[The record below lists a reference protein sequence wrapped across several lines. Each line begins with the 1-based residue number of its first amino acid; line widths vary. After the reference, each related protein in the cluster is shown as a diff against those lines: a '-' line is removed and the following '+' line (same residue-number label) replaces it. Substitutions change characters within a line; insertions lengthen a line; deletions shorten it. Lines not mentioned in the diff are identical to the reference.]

1 MRNLNNVRSWKIGV
15 AIVGLTTVA
24 LVVLPSVTA
33 IVPTGQVGLMNTFG
47 QIADKVLQ
55 PGFHIKSPATFI
67 VYISTQTQEFKETI
81 QSPSKEGLPMDVD
94 ISVLYR
100 IDPDQAKQLYQTVGE
115 NYKETVLI
123 PPFRALIRTITA
135 QYNAQDLYTGQRQ
148 AVATK
153 MRDELAQAM
162 ASRGIVI
169 EETPLRNIAL
179 PANLRQTIEGKLQAE
194 QEVQKMQFVI
204 AKEKQEADRKRIQ
217 AQGEAD
223 AQKLLSQGLSDPV
236 LRFRQI
242 EAMQKLADSKNAK
255 VVVVGGDGKNLL
267 IQP

>member
-1 MRNLNNVRSWKIGV
+1 MRNLNNRKSWKIGA
-15 AIVGLTTVA
+15 AIVGLTTVC
-24 LVVLPSVTA
+24 LVIWPSVTA

-55 PGFHIKSPATFI
+55 PGFHLKSPATSI
-67 VYISTQTQEFKETI
+67 VYISTQTQELKETI

-94 ISVLYR
+94 VSVLYR

-162 ASRGIVI
+162 TSRGIVI

-179 PANLRQTIEGKLQAE
+179 PANLRQTIESKLQAE
-194 QEVQKMQFVI
+194 QESQKMQFVI
-204 AKEKQEADRKRIQ
+204 AKEKQEADRRRIQ

-223 AQKLLSQGLSDPV
+223 AQKLLSQGLSDSV

-255 VVVVGGDGKNLL
+255 IVVVGGDSKNLL

>member
-1 MRNLNNVRSWKIGV
+1 MRNLNNPRSWKIV
-15 AIVGLTTVA
+15 AAIVGLSTVGLVILRSATT
-24 LVVLPSVTA
+24 
-33 IVPTGQVGLMNTFG
+33 IVPTGQVGLINTFG
-47 QIADKVLQ
+47 QISDQVLQ
-55 PGFHIKSPATFI
+55 PGFHLKNPVTSI

-94 ISVLYR
+94 ISILYR
-100 IDPDQAKQLYQTVGE
+100 INPDQAKQLYQTVGK
-115 NYKETVLI
+115 NYKETILI
-123 PPFRALIRTITA
+123 PSFRALIRTITA
-135 QYNAQDLYTGQRQ
+135 QYNAQDLYTSQRQ

-162 ASRGIVI
+162 TSRGIIV
-169 EETPLRNIAL
+169 EETPLRNISL
-179 PANLRQTIEGKLQAE
+179 PANLRQTIESKLQAE
-194 QEVQKMQFVI
+194 QESQKMQFVI
-204 AKEKQEADRKRIQ
+204 SKEKQESDRKRIQ

-242 EAMQKLADSKNAK
+242 EAMEKLADSKNAK